1 MVVGFS
7 IAICFVVVL
16 AASVAKIGI
25 ELDQL
30 RLERSDLQ
38 TQIDGL
44 NRQIDRVNS
53 QRRTLLGQLDEHVRT
68 IEQLKHE
75 MGRARNVRTAVVV
88 PDAEI
93 VARKQSTD

>member
-1 MVVGFS
+1 MLRRTVAGFS
-7 IAICFVVVL
+7 IAMGVVVVL

-44 NRQIDRVNS
+44 NRQMDRVNS
-53 QRRTLLGQLDEHVRT
+53 QRRTLLGQLD
-68 IEQLKHE
+68 
-75 MGRARNVRTAVVV
+75 
-88 PDAEI
+88 
-93 VARKQSTD
+93 